1 MDIRLQEERYKIDG
15 KTYVLRCNMAVIA
28 DVQEAFGGS
37 ISAAT
42 GNRACLRS
50 KLTFLAAMLNDYA
63 DEQGWPER
71 YSWRQLGRRIHAGD
85 AVLAQVGRL
94 VVAEMYRPK
103 DSTEPEAAGADN
115 AKN

>member
-1 MDIRLQEERYKIDG
+1 MDIRLQEERYEIDG

-42 GNRACLRS
+42 GDRASLRS

-63 DEQGWPER
+63 DEQGWEAR
-71 YSWRQLGRRIHAGD
+71 YNWRQLGRRIHAGD
-85 AVLAQVGRL
+85 AVLAQVSRL

-103 DSTEPEAAGADN
+103 DATEPEAAGADD